1 MKRLTKNR
9 IKIMQCLT
17 EGNDD
22 CGLAPY
28 SASSIHY
35 MLYGFEFMK
44 DKARE
49 KTQMNQIRRTLN
61 ELVADGIAIMSR
73 RLYTEGKGLPYW
85 ENLYQIA
92 DMAEANHFE
101 CELRDIERKISRA
114 NGYQFF
120 GAKFDG
126 DGLTE
131 SDKKELTAKVKR
143 LIQKTHP
150 DKVSGK
156 EHHFKKM
163 KKCLDI
169 LREMPTKK

>member
-1 MKRLTKNR
+1 MKRLTENR

-17 EGNDD
+17 EGHDD

-35 MLYGFEFMK
+35 MLYGLEFMK

-49 KTQMNQIRRTLN
+49 KTQINQIRRTLN

-85 ENLYQIA
+85 DNLYQIA

-101 CELRDIERKISRA
+101 CELRDIERKTSRA
-114 NGYQFF
+114 NGYH
-120 GAKFDG
+120 
-126 DGLTE
+126 GLSE

-156 EHHFKKM
+156 EHHFRKM
-163 KKCLDI
+163 KKCLDM